1 MENIILSI
9 LLLIPSL
16 VVLVFAGSMSFWYIK
31 DKDYLLATISFV
43 IALCVLPIMILATCA
58 LIHSLQ

>member
-9 LLLIPSL
+9 LLLVPSL
-16 VVLVFAGSMSFWYIK
+16 VVLIATGYVSIK
-31 DKDYLLATISFV
+31 HIKEKDYLLAAISFW
-43 IALCVLPIMILATCA
+43 IALCVLPVMVLATCA